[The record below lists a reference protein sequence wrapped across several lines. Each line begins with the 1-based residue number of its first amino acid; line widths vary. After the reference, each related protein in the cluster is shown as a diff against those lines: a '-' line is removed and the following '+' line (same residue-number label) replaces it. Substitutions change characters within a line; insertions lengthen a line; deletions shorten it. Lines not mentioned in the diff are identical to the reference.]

1 MKPGLYTMPAAEY
14 HADPAPAP
22 SLSNSLIRCLLDLT
36 PRHAWLQ
43 HPRLNPHFVPF
54 NGEGKFDAGTVAH
67 AMLLEGEDVCQ
78 VIDAGDWRTNAAK
91 DARDAARKAGKV
103 PLLSDQHA
111 VVKAMVRAAREYV
124 DSTPLRGVLERA
136 KPEQTLVWREKSGV
150 WCRAR
155 LDLLDLTGSDPLILD
170 YKTTGV
176 GGGPAEFAR
185 RNVLAHGYDTQ
196 SVFYP
201 RGLGALGYGGARF
214 MFLVQEDEPPF
225 MCYLAEPSES
235 LIELANSKVRRALG
249 LWQRCLQ
256 SNQWPGYP
264 DSVHQLEAP
273 VWALKD
279 EEIAAL

>member
-1 MKPGLYTMPAAEY
+1 MKPGLYTMSAREY

-43 HPRLNPHFVPF
+43 HPRLNVDHVPY
-54 NGEGKFDAGTVAH
+54 ESHVFDPGTVAH

-78 VIDAGDWRTNAAK
+78 VIEAADWRTNAAK
-91 DARDAARKAGKV
+91 DARDAVRKAGKV
-103 PLLSDQHA
+103 PLLSDQYA
-111 VVKAMVRAAREYV
+111 KVSAMVRAARDYL
-124 DSTPLRGVLERA
+124 DSTPLRGILERA
-136 KPEQTLVWREKSGV
+136 QAEQTVIWREKSGV

-170 YKTTGV
+170 YKTTGA

-196 SVFYP
+196 AVFYP
-201 RGLGALGYGGARF
+201 RGLGALGHGGARF

-225 MCYLAEPSES
+225 MCYLAEPAES
-235 LIELANSKVRRALG
+235 MAELANSKIRRALG

-256 SNQWPGYP
+256 ANHWPGYP
-264 DSVHQLEAP
+264 ESVHQLEAP
-273 VWALKD
+273 VWALK
-279 EEIAAL
+279 EEEAAAL